1 MRGNRQH
8 TWVKASRS
16 VGGGACVEFAILRMG
31 RRVGIR
37 DSKNPGEYFLFP
49 PSAIASFVERIKRSQ
64 YDYLIDGRDMRR

>member
-1 MRGNRQH
+1 
-8 TWVKASRS
+8 
-16 VGGGACVEFAILRMG
+16 MG

-64 YDYLIDGRDMRR
+64 YDYLIDGGDMRR